1 MISGFNVAHF
11 IVGFKIKYPMVIRS
25 KTLRLVIL
33 TSTVLITIIVAIQLV
48 WLQKVYLYEEKQF
61 NINVSKSIKSLY
73 DDMQLVG
80 DVKDNVQKVI
90 ENVSPDVYLLRI
102 DCSPNLD
109 QLWVNLK
116 AELTDFDVYTD
127 CRAAVYEPTQKKYT
141 SEQYIDLPDSYFPSK
156 NETELPVYERDYPY
170 IALYFPHRGQYI
182 INQMIFWIASS
193 GLLLLVL
200 IGFGFS
206 IFYLYRQKFFNETQR
221 DFVNNF
227 THEFKTPLAVIKIAA
242 DVLQQQNIIEKPD
255 KLKNYAGI
263 IHEQT
268 AHLQSQVQRL
278 LEIAYTDR
286 SSLPL
291 EKEKFDI
298 NLLIAGSINDLQ
310 PLIEQRYAVIKTNFT
325 IKNLIINADK
335 SYLRLCLINLIEN
348 AIKYSTTPVIEIS
361 TRVDATT
368 LFIAVK
374 DNGIGIAAEHQ
385 KKIFE
390 RFYRITDGELHI
402 SKGFGLGLNFV
413 KKVIDTHHGKIE
425 VLSELGSGSTFTI
438 KLSLK

>member
-1 MISGFNVAHF
+1 
-11 IVGFKIKYPMVIRS
+11 MVIRS

-61 NINVSKSIKSLY
+61 NINVSKSIRSLY
-73 DDMQLVG
+73 SDMELVN
-80 DVKDNVQKVI
+80 DASDNVQKVI
-90 ENVSPDVYLLRI
+90 ENINPDVYLLKI

-109 QLWVNLK
+109 QLWINLK
-116 AELTDFDVYTD
+116 GELTDFDVYTD
-127 CRAAVYEPTQKKYT
+127 CRAAVYDTAEKKYT
-141 SEQYIDLPDSYFPSK
+141 AEQYIDLPDAYFPSK
-156 NETELPVYERDYPY
+156 KEKELSVYERDYPY

-182 INQMIFWIASS
+182 VKQMFFWIASS
-193 GLLLLVL
+193 GFLLLVL
-200 IGFGFS
+200 IGLGFS

-242 DVLQQQNIIEKPD
+242 DVLQQQSTIDKPE

-263 IHEQT
+263 IHDQT
-268 AHLQSQVQRL
+268 SHLQSQVQRL

-298 NLLIAGSINDLQ
+298 NLLIEESINDLQ
-310 PLIEQRYAVIKTNFT
+310 PLIEQKHAVVKTSFDMQGPVV
-325 IKNLIINADK
+325 NADR

-348 AIKYSTTPVIEIS
+348 AIKYSNAPVIDIS
-361 TRVDATT
+361 TKVDGTT
-368 LFIAVK
+368 LFIVVK

-425 VLSELGSGSTFTI
+425 VMSELGKGSSFTI

>member
-1 MISGFNVAHF
+1 
-11 IVGFKIKYPMVIRS
+11 MVIRS

-127 CRAAVYEPTQKKYT
+127 CRAAVYELTEKRYIAQ
-141 SEQYIDLPDSYFPSK
+141 QYIDLPDAYFPSTSEK
-156 NETELPVYERDYPY
+156 EQPVYDRDYPY

-182 INQMIFWIASS
+182 IKQMIFWIASS

-242 DVLQQQNIIEKPD
+242 DVLQQQNIIEKPE

-268 AHLQSQVQRL
+268 SHLQSQVQRL

-298 NLLIAGSINDLQ
+298 NLLIKESINDLQ
-310 PLIEQRYAVIKTNFT
+310 PLIEQRNAVVKTNFAMQDVM
-325 IKNLIINADK
+325 INADRP
-335 SYLRLCLINLIEN
+335 YLRLCLINLIEN
-348 AIKYSTTPVIEIS
+348 AIKYSTTPVIDVS
-361 TRVDATT
+361 TKIDGAV
-368 LFIAVK
+368 LLIAIK
-374 DNGIGIAAEHQ
+374 DNGIGIATEHQ

-402 SKGFGLGLNFV
+402 TKGFGLGLNFV

-425 VLSELGSGSTFTI
+425 VASELGNGSTFTI

>member
-1 MISGFNVAHF
+1 
-11 IVGFKIKYPMVIRS
+11 MVIRS

-33 TSTVLITIIVAIQLV
+33 TSTVLITIIVAIQLI

-61 NINVSKSIKSLY
+61 NINVSKSIRSLY
-73 DDMQLVG
+73 SDMELVN
-80 DVKDNVQKVI
+80 DASDNVQKVI
-90 ENVSPDVYLLRI
+90 ENINPDVYLLKI
-102 DCSPNLD
+102 DCSPNLE
-109 QLWVNLK
+109 QLWINLK
-116 AELTDFDVYTD
+116 GELTDFDVYTD
-127 CRAAVYEPTQKKYT
+127 CRAAVYDTAQKKYT
-141 SEQYIDLPDSYFPSK
+141 AEQYIDLPDSYFPSK
-156 NETELPVYERDYPY
+156 NEKELSLYERNYPY

-182 INQMIFWIASS
+182 VKQMFFWIASS
-193 GLLLLVL
+193 GFLLLVL

-242 DVLQQQNIIEKPD
+242 DVLQQQSTIDKPD

-263 IHEQT
+263 IHDQT
-268 AHLQSQVQRL
+268 SHLQSQVERL

-298 NLLIAGSINDLQ
+298 NLLIAESINDLQ
-310 PLIEQRYAVIKTNFT
+310 PLIEQKHAVVSTNFAVPE
-325 IKNLIINADK
+325 LVINADR

-348 AIKYSTTPVIEIS
+348 AIKYSITPVIDIS
-361 TRVDATT
+361 TKVDATT
-368 LFIAVK
+368 LCIVVK
-374 DNGIGIAAEHQ
+374 DNGIGIATEHQ

-425 VLSELGSGSTFTI
+425 VMSEVGKGSSFTI

>member
-1 MISGFNVAHF
+1 
-11 IVGFKIKYPMVIRS
+11 MVIRS

-33 TSTVLITIIVAIQLV
+33 TSTVLITIIVAVQLV

-73 DDMQLVG
+73 DDMQLVS

-116 AELTDFDVYTD
+116 EEFTDFDVYTD
-127 CRAAVYEPTQKKYT
+127 CRASVYGLVEKKYIA
-141 SEQYIDLPDSYFPSK
+141 ERYIDLPDAYFPSK
-156 NETELPVYERDYPY
+156 SEKELPVYERDYPY

-242 DVLQQQNIIEKPD
+242 DVLQQQNIIEKPE

-268 AHLQSQVQRL
+268 SHLQSQVQRL

-291 EKEKFDI
+291 EKEIFDI
-298 NLLIAGSINDLQ
+298 NLLIKESINDLQ
-310 PLIEQRYAVIKTNFT
+310 PLIEQRNAIVKTSFAMQDVM
-325 IKNLIINADK
+325 INADRP
-335 SYLRLCLINLIEN
+335 YLRLCLINLIEN
-348 AIKYSTTPVIEIS
+348 AIKYSTSPIIDIS
-361 TRVDATT
+361 TKLDGAV
-368 LFIAVK
+368 LLIAIK
-374 DNGIGIAAEHQ
+374 DNGIGIATEHQ

-402 SKGFGLGLNFV
+402 TKGFGLGLNFV

-425 VLSELGSGSTFTI
+425 VASELGNGSTFTI

>member
-1 MISGFNVAHF
+1 
-11 IVGFKIKYPMVIRS
+11 
-25 KTLRLVIL
+25 
-33 TSTVLITIIVAIQLV
+33 
-48 WLQKVYLYEEKQF
+48 
-61 NINVSKSIKSLY
+61 
-73 DDMQLVG
+73 
-80 DVKDNVQKVI
+80 
-90 ENVSPDVYLLRI
+90 
-102 DCSPNLD
+102 
-109 QLWVNLK
+109 
-116 AELTDFDVYTD
+116 
-127 CRAAVYEPTQKKYT
+127 
-141 SEQYIDLPDSYFPSK
+141 
-156 NETELPVYERDYPY
+156 
-170 IALYFPHRGQYI
+170 
-182 INQMIFWIASS
+182 MIFWIASS

-242 DVLQQQNIIEKPD
+242 DVLQQQNIVEKPE

-268 AHLQSQVQRL
+268 SHLQSQVQRL

-291 EKEKFDI
+291 KKEKFDI
-298 NLLIAGSINDLQ
+298 NLLIKESINDLQ
-310 PLIEQRYAVIKTNFT
+310 PLIEQRNAIVDTNFGVRD
-325 IKNLIINADK
+325 LMINADK
-335 SYLRLCLINLIEN
+335 SYLRLCLINLVEN
-348 AIKYSTTPVIEIS
+348 AIKYSASPVIDVS
-361 TRVDATT
+361 TKVEGNV
-368 LFIAVK
+368 LLIAIK
-374 DNGIGIAAEHQ
+374 DNGIGIASEHQ

-390 RFYRITDGELHI
+390 RFYRVTDGELHI

-425 VLSELGSGSTFTI
+425 VASELGSGSIFTI

>member
-1 MISGFNVAHF
+1 
-11 IVGFKIKYPMVIRS
+11 MVIRS

-33 TSTVLITIIVAIQLV
+33 TSTVLITIIVAMQLV

-61 NINVSKSIKSLY
+61 NINVSKSIRSLY
-73 DDMQLVG
+73 SDMELVN
-80 DVKDNVQKVI
+80 DVSDNVQKVI
-90 ENVSPDVYLLRI
+90 ENVNPDVYLLKI
-102 DCSPNLD
+102 DCSPNLE

-116 AELTDFDVYTD
+116 GELTDFDVYTD
-127 CRAAVYEPTQKKYT
+127 CRAAVYDTASKKYT
-141 SEQYIDLPDSYFPSK
+141 AEQYIDLPDAYFPSK
-156 NETELPVYERDYPY
+156 KDKELVVYERDYPY
-170 IALYFPHRGQYI
+170 ISLYFPHRGQYI
-182 INQMIFWIASS
+182 VKQMFFWIASS
-193 GLLLLVL
+193 GFLLLVL

-206 IFYLYRQKFFNETQR
+206 IFYLYRQKFFNETQK

-242 DVLQQQNIIEKPD
+242 DVLQQQSTLDKPE

-263 IHEQT
+263 IHDQT
-268 AHLQSQVQRL
+268 SHLQSQVQRL

-298 NLLIAGSINDLQ
+298 NLLIAESINDLQ
-310 PLIEQRYAVIKTNFT
+310 PLIEQKHAVVNTNFAVEE
-325 IKNLIINADK
+325 LVLHADR
-335 SYLRLCLINLIEN
+335 SYLRLCLVNLIEN
-348 AIKYSTTPVIEIS
+348 AIKYSTNPLINIS
-361 TRVDATT
+361 TKVEGSM
-368 LFIAVK
+368 LLIVVK
-374 DNGIGIAAEHQ
+374 DNGTGIATEHQ

-390 RFYRITDGELHI
+390 RFYRITDGELHT

-425 VLSELGSGSTFTI
+425 VVSELGKGSSFII

>member
-1 MISGFNVAHF
+1 
-11 IVGFKIKYPMVIRS
+11 MVIRS

-73 DDMQLVG
+73 DDMQLVS

-90 ENVSPDVYLLRI
+90 ENVNPDVYLLRI

-109 QLWVNLK
+109 ELWVNLK
-116 AELTDFDVYTD
+116 GELTDFDVYTD
-127 CRAAVYEPTQKKYT
+127 CRAAVYDPYSKKYI
-141 SEQYIDLPDSYFPSK
+141 SGHYIDLPDSYFPSP
-156 NETELPVYERDYPY
+156 NEKELQVYERDYPY

-182 INQMIFWIASS
+182 IKQMRFWIASS

-242 DVLQQQNIIEKPD
+242 DVLQQQNIIEKPE

-268 AHLQSQVQRL
+268 SHLQSQVQRL

-298 NLLIAGSINDLQ
+298 NLLIKESINDLQ
-310 PLIEQRYAVIKTNFT
+310 PLIEQRRAIVKTDFAMQDV
-325 IKNLIINADK
+325 KVNADRA
-335 SYLRLCLINLIEN
+335 YLRLCLINLIEN
-348 AIKYSTTPVIEIS
+348 AIKYSPAPVIDIS
-361 TRVDATT
+361 TKVDGIV
-368 LFIAVK
+368 LLIAIK

-390 RFYRITDGELHI
+390 RFYRITDGELHT

-413 KKVIDTHHGKIE
+413 KKVVDAHHGKIE
-425 VLSELGSGSTFTI
+425 VASELGSGSTFTI